1 MTVFSIEPLHGF
13 EGKYGG
19 AVSGSEDVCHK
30 AHDHHGQRLAVFFF
44 GKEKS
49 KDGPEGLCSM
59 IYEPGLFC
67 DLHQTAPDG
76 HDSCQG

>member
-1 MTVFSIEPLHGF
+1 MALRENTVALFPAPKMFAIKLII
-13 EGKYGG
+13 
-19 AVSGSEDVCHK
+19 C
-30 AHDHHGQRLAVFFF
+30 GQRLAVFFF

-49 KDGPEGLCSM
+49 KDGPEDLCSM

-76 HDSCQG
+76 HDACQG

>member
-1 MTVFSIEPLHGF
+1 MALRENTVALFP
-13 EGKYGG
+13 
-19 AVSGSEDVCHK
+19 ASEDVCHK

-76 HDSCQG
+76 HDAPAQG